1 MKSMAGGHGANQP
14 PIRSYLDQTVVPLL
28 LEGLAVL
35 AKERPENPVEFLAN
49 YLEQNNNEDGS
60 NPNAGRNNQ
69 FMQGSRA
76 DLGKTG
82 MSHISEAKS
91 EMKSD
96 KNGVTPN
103 KR

>member
-1 MKSMAGGHGANQP
+1 MKSMAGGQPMGGAP

-49 YLEQNNNEDGS
+49 YLESNNNEDGS
-60 NPNAGRNNQ
+60 NPNAGKNNQ
-69 FMQGSRA
+69 FNQGA
-76 DLGKTG
+76 LGKTG

-91 EMKSD
+91 ENKSQ

-103 KR
+103 KK